1 MWVDKVDRIETD
13 RQKVSKHQNA
23 YLQSVNKQ
31 TKKSWFQ
38 NNWFLDM
45 SKQKKWIAIQFDKET
60 KKKVHCKT
68 ETENRKK
75 EQKVR
80 GYRSFLS
87 YFIDDLALRNS
98 LYKKYLA

>member
-1 MWVDKVDRIETD
+1 
-13 RQKVSKHQNA
+13 
-23 YLQSVNKQ
+23 
-31 TKKSWFQ
+31 
-38 NNWFLDM
+38 M

-75 EQKVR
+75 EQKVW
-80 GYRSFLS
+80 GFLS
-87 YFIDDLALRNS
+87 YFIDDLVLQNS